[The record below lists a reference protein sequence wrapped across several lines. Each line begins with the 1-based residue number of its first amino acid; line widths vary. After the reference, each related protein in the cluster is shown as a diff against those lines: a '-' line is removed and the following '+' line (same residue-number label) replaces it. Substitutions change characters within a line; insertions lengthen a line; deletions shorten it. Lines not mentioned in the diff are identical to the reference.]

1 MEKLQGECSR
11 PLPVIFLGLNAQEA
25 GKPLGS
31 TFSVE
36 CGMVPHP
43 LCWLLSWEGIW
54 IAAFLSCITRAS
66 HQGTLEH
73 SEPLTGGPGDLEEFG
88 GVSKAA
94 FSQRTPIKILT
105 CPF

>member
-1 MEKLQGECSR
+1 MEKLQGECSC

-43 LCWLLSWEGIW
+43 LLAPLL
-54 IAAFLSCITRAS
+54 
-66 HQGTLEH
+66 
-73 SEPLTGGPGDLEEFG
+73 GGNLG
-88 GVSKAA
+88 GNLDRRLLKLHYPS
-94 FSQRTPIKILT
+94 
-105 CPF
+105 